1 MDKLPEEMSRSEK
14 LWYIRNLAAKG
25 EYKAAQ
31 KFYMNNSKGI
41 SLRSYFKAIGECY

>member
-1 MDKLPEEMSRSEK
+1 MDKMPEEMTRKER
-14 LWYIRNLAAKG
+14 LWYIRSLAVNG
-25 EYKAAQ
+25 QYKAAQ